1 MSDTNESPTA
11 TASRPDNP
19 VKPSHQADRTGEGR
33 VNANKINEPRRVRV
47 IDAM

>member
-11 TASRPDNP
+11 TARRPDNP
-19 VKPSHQADRTGEGR
+19 VRLSHQADRSGEGT
-33 VNANKINEPRRVRV
+33 VNANKRNEPQRVRV

>member
-11 TASRPDNP
+11 TASRHDNP

-33 VNANKINEPRRVRV
+33 VNANERSIP
-47 IDAM
+47 

>member
-1 MSDTNESPTA
+1 MSDTKESPTA

-19 VKPSHQADRTGEGR
+19 VIPSHQADRTGEGR
-33 VNANKINEPRRVRV
+33 VNANKRNEPQRVRV